1 MVLAVQTYPLLLVQK
16 LTPPYWEV
24 LLTRG
29 KFGLVVFL
37 LGHFTPPFG
46 SGVNALKMSQQHY
59 PHYKLTPCQ
68 WDFPIRRGK
77 LLYQQQGVSL
87 YCHYHSWDF
96 LPLGQRFI
104 KKWSKV
110 GISEY

>member
-1 MVLAVQTYPLLLVQK
+1 MVMTVQTYPLLMVQK

-46 SGVNALKMSQQHY
+46 SGVNAWKMSQQH
-59 PHYKLTPCQ
+59 
-68 WDFPIRRGK
+68 
-77 LLYQQQGVSL
+77 
-87 YCHYHSWDF
+87 
-96 LPLGQRFI
+96 
-104 KKWSKV
+104 
-110 GISEY
+110 